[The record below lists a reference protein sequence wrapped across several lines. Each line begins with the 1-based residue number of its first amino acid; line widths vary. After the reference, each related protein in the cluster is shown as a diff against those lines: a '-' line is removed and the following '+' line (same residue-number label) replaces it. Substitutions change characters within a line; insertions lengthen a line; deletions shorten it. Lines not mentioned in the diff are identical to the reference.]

1 MSMITIYNVY
11 VNSDLAEGLGS
22 MVFKAAF
29 ENKEDAEKAANEIDP
44 YCVKGDK
51 PQGLKSGW
59 ADIRVSLL
67 FKDYQ
72 EYKNFSDEEIKKR
85 ALAKL
90 DDYEKKVLGIK

>member
-1 MSMITIYNVY
+1 MITIYNVY
-11 VNSDLAEGLGS
+11 VNSDLTEGRGP

-29 ENKEDAEKAANEIDP
+29 ENKEDAEKAANEFDP
-44 YCVKGDK
+44 YCVKGNK

-59 ADIRVSLL
+59 ADIRVSSL

-72 EYKNFSDEEIKKR
+72 EYKNNSDEEIKKR

-90 DDYEKKVLGIK
+90 TDYEKELLNLR

>member
-1 MSMITIYNVY
+1 MITIYNLY

-59 ADIRVSLL
+59 AEVRVAPL
-67 FKDYQ
+67 FKYYD
-72 EYKNFSDEEIKKR
+72 EYKDNSDEKNKKK

-90 DDYEKKVLGIK
+90 TDYEKKVLGIK